1 MYAFS
6 STACGRSLL
15 PEEALGARV
24 KNAYRERNFRAVCS
38 IGSLRE
44 GAPDEVG

>member
-1 MYAFS
+1 MSIQRKTSPDRCRGA
-6 STACGRSLL
+6 ACCSRNEG
-15 PEEALGARV
+15 V
-24 KNAYRERNFRAVCS
+24 KINLTSIIKAMLQ